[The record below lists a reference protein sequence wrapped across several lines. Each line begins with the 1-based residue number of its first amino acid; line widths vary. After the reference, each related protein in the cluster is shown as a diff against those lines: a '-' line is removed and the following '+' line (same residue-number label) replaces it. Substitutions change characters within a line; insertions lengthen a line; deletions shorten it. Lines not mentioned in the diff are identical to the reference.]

1 VLSSGYFGDPKFPP
15 TNTAANCSHFEKDG
29 VEKHELLI
37 MKLTLIFGI
46 FIDLIGTFGGF
57 DLRH

>member
-1 VLSSGYFGDPKFPP
+1 MPP

-29 VEKHELLI
+29 VEKHEILI
-37 MKLTLIFGI
+37 MKLTLIFWI
-46 FIDLIGTFGGF
+46 FVDLIGTFGGF